1 VFNPVIL
8 SFVGSLIAFIL
19 IGAYASRRKTD
30 TTEDYLLAS
39 RSIGPWFTAL
49 SAVSTNNSGFMF
61 IGLIGTTYTMGLS
74 AVWIMFG
81 WIFGDY
87 LMWFWIHRR
96 LREGSEARHARTIPS
111 FLAAEMPG
119 GRRLVQGTAAVIILA
134 FLGTYSAAQLNAGSK
149 ALNVLFGWPYAV
161 GAIVGAVIVVIY
173 CFAGGIRASIWTDV
187 VQSINMIF
195 AVWLL
200 FGLALYEVGGFSS
213 LWSQLEA
220 IDPQLINWSP
230 PNPRFGLAL
239 FVFGWFGAGIGV
251 VGQPHIMVRA
261 MSIRSGQDIAKARDI
276 YLVWYLLFTIACY
289 GVALACRILI
299 PDVGAFDAE
308 LALPTL
314 ALEYLPGVLVG
325 LVLAGLFAATMSTA
339 DSQVLSCSAALT
351 QDLFP
356 EWSESY
362 AKSKSATLLV
372 MAAVL
377 GIALFASQNVFAL
390 VTLSWSALAASL
402 GPLLIVRAMGWP
414 VNARTGFGMMVG
426 GLAGAIVW
434 GKVLGYGND
443 LFEAMPGFLL
453 GFTVYLLMRPGGPP
467 TRQQLSGVTGKSGVK
482 HRRRRGFAARQGSQ
496 PNAAS

>member
-1 VFNPVIL
+1 MDPTACRHAFMFDPIII
-8 SFVGSLIAFIL
+8 SFVACLIAFIFV
-19 IGAYASRRKTD
+19 GAYASRRQTG
-30 TTEDYLLAS
+30 TTEDYLLAG

-74 AVWIMFG
+74 AVWIMVG

-96 LREGSEARHARTIPS
+96 LREGSEAGQARTIPS
-111 FLAAEMPG
+111 FLAKGLPG
-119 GRRLVQGTAAVIILA
+119 GGRLVQTTAAIITLA

-149 ALNVLFGWPYAV
+149 ALHVLFGWPYAV

-187 VQSINMIF
+187 VQSVNMIF
-195 AVWLL
+195 AVALL
-200 FGLALYEVGGFSS
+200 FGLGLYEVGGFGS
-213 LWSQLEA
+213 LWAQLEA
-220 IDPQLINWSP
+220 IDPQLVRWSP
-230 PNPRFGLAL
+230 PNPRFGFAL
-239 FVFGWFGAGIGV
+239 FIFGWFGAGIGV

-261 MSIRSGQDIAKARDI
+261 MSIRSGADIAKARDI
-276 YLVWYLLFTIACY
+276 YLVWYLLFTFCCY

-314 ALEYLPGVLVG
+314 ALQYLPGVLVG

-339 DSQVLSCSAALT
+339 DSQVLACSAALT

-356 EWSESY
+356 DWSESY
-362 AKSKSATLLV
+362 AKSKISTLLV
-372 MAAVL
+372 AAAVL
-377 GIALFASQNVFAL
+377 CIALYGTQNVFAL
-390 VTLSWSALAASL
+390 VTLSWSALGASL
-402 GPLLIVRAMGWP
+402 GPLLVVRAMRWRI
-414 VNARTGFGMMVG
+414 NAASGFGMMLG
-426 GLAGAIVW
+426 GLAGVIVW
-434 GKVLGYGND
+434 GKVLGYGDD

-453 GFTVYLLMRPGGPP
+453 SFAVYLVMRP
-467 TRQQLSGVTGKSGVK
+467 
-482 HRRRRGFAARQGSQ
+482 RRTADTSSAE
-496 PNAAS
+496 

>member
-1 VFNPVIL
+1 MFNPIVL
-8 SFVGSLIAFIL
+8 SFVASLIAFTL
-19 IGAYASRRKTD
+19 IGAYASRHKAS

-61 IGLIGTTYTMGLS
+61 IGLIGTTYTLGLS

-96 LREGSEARHARTIPS
+96 LREGSEARGARTIPS
-111 FLAAEMPG
+111 FLAAKLPG
-119 GRRLVQGTAAVIILA
+119 AQGLVRATAALITIA
-134 FLGTYSAAQLNAGSK
+134 FLGTYAAAQLNAGSK
-149 ALNVLFGWPYAV
+149 ALHVLFDWPYSV
-161 GAIVGAVIVVIY
+161 GAIVGVVIVVIY

-187 VQSINMIF
+187 AQSINMIF

-200 FGLALYEVGGFSS
+200 FGLALYEIGGFGA

-220 IDPQLINWSP
+220 IDPQLINLSP
-230 PNPRFGLAL
+230 PSPRFGLAL
-239 FVFGWFGAGIGV
+239 FIFGWFGAGIGV

-261 MSIRSGQDIAKARDI
+261 MSIRSGGDIAKARDI
-276 YLVWYLLFTIACY
+276 YLIWYLLFTFACY

-325 LVLAGLFAATMSTA
+325 FVLAGLFSAIMSTA

-356 EWSESY
+356 AWSESY
-362 AKSKSATLLV
+362 AKSKFATLLV
-372 MAAVL
+372 AAVVL
-377 GIALFASQNVFAL
+377 CIALFGSQNVFAL
-390 VTLSWSALAASL
+390 VTLSWSALGASL
-402 GPLLIVRAMGWP
+402 GPLLVVRAMRWR
-414 VNARTGFGMMVG
+414 VNAATALAMMPA
-426 GLAGAIVW
+426 GLAGVILW
-434 GKVLGYGND
+434 GKVLGYGDD

-453 GFTVYLLMRPGGPP
+453 SFAVYFLMRPRKTAEQSP
-467 TRQQLSGVTGKSGVK
+467 TQ
-482 HRRRRGFAARQGSQ
+482 F
-496 PNAAS
+496 